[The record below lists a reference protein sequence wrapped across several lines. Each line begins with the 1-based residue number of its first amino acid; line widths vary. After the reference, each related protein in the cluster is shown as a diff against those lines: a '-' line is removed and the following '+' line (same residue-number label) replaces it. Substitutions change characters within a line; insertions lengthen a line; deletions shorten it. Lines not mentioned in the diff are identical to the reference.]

1 MNAAILCPGPSV
13 QNYPLNG
20 DLRVS
25 EMSPT
30 KPRPYDVIV
39 GVNRAAS
46 LHACDFWCL
55 LDHYTYDLLP
65 VIGKPTI
72 VCHAS
77 IYNSMVREFPAANS
91 HVHLA
96 LENIDENFQIC
107 NWRTW
112 SASLAIVVAFTQ
124 GVDLIECYGMDWVG
138 TSDWDGFS
146 QTQQRRSAKRWL
158 AERKLFGQI
167 RDWLGARG
175 CTVRRVGVQ

>member
-1 MNAAILCPGPSV
+1 MNAAVLCPGPSV
-13 QNYPLNG
+13 QNYPING
-20 DLRVS
+20 DLRLS
-25 EMSPT
+25 EASPIE
-30 KPRPYDVIV
+30 PRAYDLVV
-39 GVNRAAS
+39 GVNRAAG
-46 LHACDFWCL
+46 LQHCDFWCL

-77 IYNSMVREFPAANS
+77 IYHSMVREYPAS
-91 HVHLA
+91 KDHGHLA

-138 TSDWDGFS
+138 TTDWDGF
-146 QTQQRRSAKRWL
+146 THRTHRRSAKRWL
-158 AERKLFGQI
+158 GEQKLFGEI

-175 CTVRRVGVQ
+175 CTVRRVGVT